1 VLSRVLDELDKHNAS
16 QPFPLRLSIGSAI
29 ARRGDP
35 LAEVLMH
42 ADRQMYRE
50 KLSRLGRPLEE

>member
-1 VLSRVLDELDKHNAS
+1 MVPVFERAGAQTRPARK
-16 QPFPLRLSIGSAI
+16 RIGNQT
-29 ARRGDP
+29 RGDP